1 MVSAIASKRSVSES
15 VSENSLKVPS
25 STSPASDLDDQQW
38 EYEQN
43 QRREK
48 QRARMVRWR
57 LGRKQDLAKLSQQRQ
72 VLEDML
78 QCHIEAAQRANKL
91 SSNDGLESRYH
102 VLRQLVIKR
111 AALAREN
118 AVLQKALEPY
128 EDFEDAIRQLQC
140 VHGVEPSSPLSVL
153 KGSSELGWRVHFS
166 DGSPSFHFHPYSSE
180 EFNDIVNQEEGLYSL
195 QNPCIVHVGDILGW
209 SVDYAPVALDATNT
223 FYMAHARFTRHL
235 RCSLDFSELQLTTVD
250 PKFLPVLTT
259 PSTSFAAQGAHHVQV
274 TPRLNYRPMSSDTST
289 VSSPLSVR
297 QATAIAKKW
306 SKTDTDPA
314 SKALWEA
321 VMREQCRREQQRRR
335 MVRWR
340 QKKKEKVADM
350 VHERRRLEKELQRRV
365 LEARMITDGVTPESF
380 EEAFQL
386 ITIEKA
392 ALTRDNLVLQERIA
406 ENIKFQNMMHNDV
419 EELMKVPC
427 QDSTPTISVVAK
439 ANAKSKAPVL
449 QDEGGWRVFF
459 PNGEPSFHF
468 HPFTRE
474 EFDSYVNHDDVVY
487 AEGFPCTASVG
498 KLFGWR
504 VDYAPLALNHD
515 GIFMA
520 HARFTKRVCCSIDRV
535 DKILPRI
542 DKSLWPKLVIPRS
555 WGHVQTGSFTCQE
568 LQNFHKNAHV
578 MVCNIPGEVN
588 LRYFALA
595 QHTRA
600 LRPDGKRMDLY
611 VMTIADSEANA
622 RNREAEGSQYNVDG
636 PGASA
641 KLTAESCILTGYDF
655 LLV

>member
-1 MVSAIASKRSVSES
+1 MMC
-15 VSENSLKVPS
+15 
-25 STSPASDLDDQQW
+25 
-38 EYEQN
+38 
-43 QRREK
+43 
-48 QRARMVRWR
+48 RAVWGAHVR
-57 LGRKQDLAKLSQQRQ
+57 G
-72 VLEDML
+72 
-78 QCHIEAAQRANKL
+78 
-91 SSNDGLESRYH
+91 
-102 VLRQLVIKR
+102 
-111 AALAREN
+111 
-118 AVLQKALEPY
+118 
-128 EDFEDAIRQLQC
+128 
-140 VHGVEPSSPLSVL
+140 
-153 KGSSELGWRVHFS
+153 
-166 DGSPSFHFHPYSSE
+166 
-180 EFNDIVNQEEGLYSL
+180 
-195 QNPCIVHVGDILGW
+195 
-209 SVDYAPVALDATNT
+209 
-223 FYMAHARFTRHL
+223 
-235 RCSLDFSELQLTTVD
+235 
-250 PKFLPVLTT
+250 
-259 PSTSFAAQGAHHVQV
+259 STSFAAQGAHHVQV

-321 VMREQCRREQQRRR
+321 VMREQCRREQQRQR

-439 ANAKSKAPVL
+439 ANAKSNAPVL

-520 HARFTKRVCCSIDRV
+520 HARFTKRFH
-535 DKILPRI
+535 LPRA
-542 DKSLWPKLVIPRS
+542 S
-555 WGHVQTGSFTCQE
+555 E
-568 LQNFHKNAHV
+568 LSQNAHV

-600 LRPDGKRMDLY
+600 LRPDGKRVDLY

-622 RNREAEGSQYNVDG
+622 RNREAEGSQYNV
-636 PGASA
+636 
-641 KLTAESCILTGYDF
+641 EWVLTGGTCISVAEVDRGTVDIVYDQWAGCLSEAHGRELYIDWIRF
-655 LLV
+655 PVGLEQVVSTTKLLEF